1 MGIKLDRCKR
11 WLPAK
16 NYLKDQHDIS
26 VPFSNLHYNY
36 YSAWEYVTKE
46 DDRSYKAKII
56 PIYGIPNLLAKTNV
70 VSSLLLFDIVE
81 FIVNRGPRVVAE
93 VLTAA

>member
-70 VSSLLLFDIVE
+70 VSSLKKSRP
-81 FIVNRGPRVVAE
+81 NREPGTFTDSSGMTTT
-93 VLTAA
+93 L